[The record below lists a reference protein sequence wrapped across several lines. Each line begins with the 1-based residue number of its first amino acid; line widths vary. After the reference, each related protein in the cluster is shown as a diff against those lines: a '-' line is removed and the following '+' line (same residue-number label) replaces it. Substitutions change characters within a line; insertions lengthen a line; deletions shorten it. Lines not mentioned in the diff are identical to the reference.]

1 MLNFT
6 REHFRDYPYRTP
18 ASHRGAEV
26 SGTALY
32 RRFLRDYLW
41 PNRWSLL
48 LSILLVAINA
58 NYSYVISYLNRVA
71 VDSILVVGG
80 ESDVAPVESETVRL
94 TARDHTP
101 VARNPPTVGAGRRI
115 GQGVRFTNRPAE
127 AGRKLFFLA
136 VIYIC
141 TQFAF
146 NYLSRWAARR
156 QISVNQSI
164 LGKLRED
171 LHQKVLDLSLSY
183 HHRLGTGRLLS
194 RIMSDTAAAKN
205 ALNEVINVGTRGVS
219 MLVGGV
225 AILLIGD
232 WRILVLLGMCV
243 PVFMA
248 LCKKTRPE
256 VQRLQIEQRQTNS
269 CIYGLVSQK
278 MDAVKAVQSY
288 GREHGELLAF
298 HRLSSAYLRDA
309 VRVEWYFMVTN
320 FWTWLIVHLVN
331 CVIFLYGGYL
341 VLQGKMS
348 LGKMLFLQSTANL
361 LFQPVTDFTQLS
373 FILQRLQVALG
384 RCFGVLDEPIEITE
398 DPSAVP
404 FPSPIR
410 QGVAIEHLSFQ
421 YPSGSE
427 ASLTPEER
435 ERNRNRSSLV
445 LSDVSLFVPAGQWL
459 CIMGASGSGKTTL
472 LHLLARLYTPTA
484 GTIRF
489 DGVDLQKIQFASL
502 REKLG
507 VVPQEA
513 QIFSG
518 SMRDNIAYGYP
529 RATNQQIL
537 NAAAAAQMHDF
548 IMEMP
553 VQYETLIGEKGQ
565 SLSGGQRQRLSLARA
580 LLTNP
585 EVLLLDDCTSAL
597 DANTERRIQETLAK
611 ELAGKTAIMVSQR
624 ISMAVRCHQ
633 IAVLADGHVAELG
646 THQELLERNG
656 FYAKLFREQTE

>member
-1 MLNFT
+1 GGN
-6 REHFRDYPYRTP
+6 D
-18 ASHRGAEV
+18 AAG
-26 SGTALY
+26 GALY
-32 RRFLRDYLW
+32 WRFLREYLW
-41 PNRWSLL
+41 PNRWALL
-48 LSILLVAINA
+48 LSILLVAVNA
-58 NYSYVISYLNRVA
+58 NYSYVISYLNRVV

-80 ESDVAPVESETVRL
+80 EAAEVPEAQVRL
-94 TARDHTP
+94 TAQDHIP
-101 VARNPPTVGAGRRI
+101 VARHPPEVSQGRRI
-115 GQGVRFTNRPAE
+115 GLGVRFTNRPAE
-127 AGRKLFFLA
+127 AGRKLFWLA
-136 VIYIC
+136 VVYIL
-141 TQFAF
+141 TQFTF
-146 NYLSRWAARR
+146 NFVARWAARR
-156 QISVNQSI
+156 QIAVNQII

-194 RIMSDTAAAKN
+194 RIMSDTGAAKN
-205 ALNEVINVGTRGVS
+205 ALSEVISVGTRGAS

-232 WRILVLLGMCV
+232 WRILVLLCACA
-243 PVFMA
+243 PVFI
-248 LCKKTRPE
+248 LLRKKTRPE

-288 GREHGELLAF
+288 GRERGEILAF

-309 VRVEWYFMVTN
+309 VRVEWYFMMTN

-341 VLQGKMS
+341 VLQGQMS

-373 FILQRLQVALG
+373 FILQRLQVALA
-384 RCFGVLDEPIEITE
+384 RCFGVLDEPLEITE
-398 DPSAVP
+398 DPNAVP
-404 FPSPIR
+404 FPTPIR
-410 QGVAIEHLSFQ
+410 QGIAIEHLSFQ
-421 YPSGSE
+421 YPAGSD

-435 ERNRNRSSLV
+435 ERNRNRRQLV
-445 LSDVSLFVPAGQWL
+445 LDDVSLFVPAGQWL
-459 CIMGASGSGKTTL
+459 CIMGASGAGKTTL

-484 GTIRF
+484 GVIRF
-489 DGVDLQKIQFASL
+489 DGVDLQNIQFASL
-502 REKLG
+502 RERLG

-518 SMRDNIAYGYP
+518 SMRDNIAYGYLN
-529 RATNQQIL
+529 ASNQQIL
-537 NAAAAAQMHDF
+537 KAASAAQMHDF

-585 EVLLLDDCTSAL
+585 DVLLLDDCTSAL
-597 DANTERRIQETLAK
+597 DANTERRIQETLATQ
-611 ELAGKTAIMVSQR
+611 LVGKTAIMVSQR

-633 IAVLADGHVAELG
+633 IAVLTDGRITEQG
-646 THQELLERNG
+646 THQELLKLDG

>member
-6 REHFRDYPYRTP
+6 KEHFRDYPYRTP
-18 ASHRGAEV
+18 ARHRDDDASGA
-26 SGTALY
+26 ALY
-32 RRFLRDYLW
+32 RRFVREYLW
-41 PNRWSLL
+41 QSRWPLL
-48 LSILLVAINA
+48 LSILLVALNA
-58 NYSYVISYLNRVA
+58 NYSYIISYFNRVA

-80 ESDVAPVESETVRL
+80 EAPAAAAEAVRP
-94 TARDHTP
+94 TARDRQP
-101 VARNPPTVGAGRRI
+101 EARRPPAVSLGRRMA
-115 GQGVRFTNRPAE
+115 QGVRFTKRPAE
-127 AGRKLFFLA
+127 AGRLLFWLA
-136 VIYIC
+136 AIYIF
-141 TQFAF
+141 TQLAF
-146 NYLSRWAARR
+146 NYMSRWAARR
-156 QISVNQSI
+156 QIAVNQAI

-205 ALNEVINVGTRGVS
+205 ALNELISVGARGAS
-219 MLVGGV
+219 MLAGGV
-225 AILLIGD
+225 LILLVGD
-232 WRILVLLGMCV
+232 WRILALLACCV
-243 PVFMA
+243 PLFMY
-248 LCKKTRPE
+248 LRKKTRPE

-288 GREHGELLAF
+288 GRERGEILAF

-309 VRVEWYFMVTN
+309 VLVEWYFMVTN

-331 CVIFLYGGYL
+331 CVVFLYGGYL
-341 VLQGKMS
+341 VLQGRMT

-373 FILQRLQVALG
+373 FILQRLQVALS
-384 RCFGVLDEPIEITE
+384 RCFGVLDEPLEIAE
-398 DPSAVP
+398 DPAAVP
-404 FPSPIR
+404 FPAPLERGIS
-410 QGVAIEHLSFQ
+410 IEHLSFQ
-421 YPSGSE
+421 YPAGSD

-435 ERNRNRSSLV
+435 ERNRNRRAMV
-445 LSDVSLFVPAGQWL
+445 LDDVSLFVPAGQWL
-459 CIMGASGSGKTTL
+459 CIMGASGSGKSTL
-472 LHLLARLYTPTA
+472 LHLLARLYEPTQ
-484 GTIRF
+484 GVIRF
-489 DGVDLQKIQFASL
+489 DGVDLQHIQFASL

-529 RATNQQIL
+529 RASNQQIL
-537 NAAAAAQMHDF
+537 DAAAAAQMHDF

-597 DANTERRIQETLAK
+597 DANTERKIQETLAR
-611 ELAGKTAIMVSQR
+611 ELVGKTAIMVSQR

-633 IAVLADGHVAELG
+633 IAVLTDGRVTELG
-646 THQELLERNG
+646 THQELLANHG
-656 FYAKLFREQTE
+656 FYATLYREQTG